1 MSERFD
7 ANEILALNPQ
17 VDREQS
23 EAVMDLHRRLQEAGV
38 QRKSYDLAP
47 PFGGRRASVQD
58 DARSDV
64 RVIRK
69 R

>member
-7 ANEILALNPQ
+7 ADDVLARNPHI
-17 VDREQS
+17 DREQV
-23 EAVMDLHRRLQEAGV
+23 EEVMDLHRRLKDAGL
-38 QRKSYDLAP
+38 QGKNYDLAP

-58 DARSDV
+58 DAHSDV
-64 RVIRK
+64 RIIRK